1 MSLPYARFHDGT
13 HFDAPISKV
22 VCVGRNYAEHA
33 RELDNP
39 VPTQPLL
46 FIKPP
51 SSIVRLED
59 PIMLPPGEEP
69 VHYETELAL
78 LIGQTLRAAGETTA
92 MEAIAGVGV
101 ALDLTLRER
110 QSRLKA
116 EGHPWEVAKAFD
128 GACPLSPFVS
138 IAELPDAGHFRF
150 SLSIDGEHRQDG
162 DTADMIK
169 PIPALLSYM
178 SEHFTLEPGDVILTG
193 TPAGVGRLEP
203 GQQLVL
209 TLEDR
214 LRIETNVS

>member
-1 MSLPYARFHDGT
+1 MPLPNARFVNGSD
-13 HFDAPISKV
+13 FEAPISKV
-22 VCVGRNYAEHA
+22 VCVGRNYVEHA
-33 RELDNP
+33 AELNNP

-51 SSIVRLED
+51 SSVVRLED
-59 PIMLPPGEEP
+59 PIMLPSSAEP

-78 LIGQTLRAAGETTA
+78 LIGHPLRCAGETTA
-92 MEAIAGVGV
+92 MEAIVGVGL

-110 QSRLKA
+110 QARLKS
-116 EGHPWEVAKAFD
+116 EGHPWEIAKAFD
-128 GACPLSPFVS
+128 GACPLSAFVP
-138 IAELPDAGHFRF
+138 IEEFDTADRFRF
-150 SLSIDGEHRQDG
+150 SLDVDGESRQEG
-162 DTADMIK
+162 DTMDMIK

-209 TLEDR
+209 ALEDR